1 MMVVIPSSLVN
12 ELISWSMTMD
22 VSGSS
27 PELGSSQNRYSG
39 FNAIARAMPTRFCMP
54 PESSS
59 GYLSSESLT
68 FTLSRRYL
76 ARSFFSAR
84 LQSVR
89 KSIGNMMLPSTVRKS
104 KSALPWK
111 RTPIFW
117 SPYQISP
124 ESGSVRPI
132 NMLSSTVLPEPL
144 APISIL
150 HSPGRKDIEISFRTC
165 FPSKLF

>member
-1 MMVVIPSSLVN
+1 
-12 ELISWSMTMD
+12 MTMD

-89 KSIGNMMLPSTVRKS
+89 KSIGNMIFPSTVRKS

-117 SPYQISP
+117 CNAFFSVSDILVNSSSPYQISP